1 VKRAILLASLL
12 SLFLPAPGTSGD
24 PAISEYDPVFSFPVS
39 MHDDAL
45 RHHPFVEHSKTTAVV
60 RATFV
65 QEKRIKALRR
75 PLISSGGFL
84 FSKQHGARWQTRKP
98 FTNTVVITQDRLTQ
112 INRHGDVE
120 TFSSSRHPMMKA
132 MTKVFTAMLA
142 MDPDEVPQH
151 FGVHARI
158 QDATW
163 TIGLVPREAKM
174 RKLIHAIVLQGDGPH
189 MTQLT
194 MFEQY
199 GDITSFRFGYE
210 NDRHALLTA
219 GELAAFAPA
228 P

>member
-1 VKRAILLASLL
+1 VKRSILLASLL
-12 SLFLPAPGTSGD
+12 SLSLAQPGTSGD
-24 PAISEYDPVFSFPVS
+24 PELSEYDPVFSFPVS

-75 PLISSGGFL
+75 PLVSSGDFL
-84 FSKQHGARWQTRKP
+84 FSRQHGVRWQTRKP

-142 MDPDEVPQH
+142 MDPDEVPRH
-151 FGVHARI
+151 FRVYART
-158 QDATW
+158 QEATW
-163 TIGLVPREAKM
+163 TIGLAPREAEM
-174 RKLIHAIVLQGDGPH
+174 RKLIHAIVLQGAGSP

-199 GDITSFRFGYE
+199 GDITSFRFTYK
-210 NDRHALLTA
+210 NDRHAPLTV
-219 GELAAFAPA
+219 GEQAAFAPA